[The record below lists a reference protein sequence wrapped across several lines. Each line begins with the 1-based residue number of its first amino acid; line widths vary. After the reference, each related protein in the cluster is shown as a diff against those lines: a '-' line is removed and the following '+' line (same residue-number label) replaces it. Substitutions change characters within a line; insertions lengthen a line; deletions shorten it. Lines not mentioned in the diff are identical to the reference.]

1 MPGGEGGVG
10 SGGRG
15 LHVSKKRWV
24 IKNGGNEKKKWADTP
39 FHTMICFISLKL
51 AEKVIVEVPMSLAK
65 YVTAF

>member
-24 IKNGGNEKKKWADTP
+24 IKNGGNEKKKRADTP

-51 AEKVIVEVPMSLAK
+51 AEKVIV
-65 YVTAF
+65 